1 MPGGSERLSA
11 GPSTM
16 SVSVTWMLPDKLG
29 GVNSFVANI
38 LGHRA
43 PDAFAYYAVLA
54 RNLGDPDDPSD
65 GDFRADV
72 KRIVY
77 RLPPENFR
85 SVLRRLASQIPHGPG
100 AIVANDWLSL
110 ATASAHRT
118 DKVVVYINHGDFDH
132 YYDLAV
138 MHDPTIDLFITYTH
152 RMHDRLR
159 ELLPHRI
166 DDILL
171 IPYGVEIPQTRSRD
185 EPEEIRLLYVGRLD
199 RSKGVL
205 DLPSIDARVR
215 SAGIVTRWTIQGPG
229 PAERELRKAWGDA
242 PHITWNGR
250 TTMERVKEQYASH
263 DILVMPSRAEGLPV
277 ALLEGMAAGCVPVV
291 SDLPSGIPEIVEN
304 GVSGYRAPVGDVAAF
319 ADAIVAIA
327 RDRVKLARMREE
339 AAARIRIGFNIDER
353 APQYQQAI
361 AAATARTP
369 RWSQSRIFHGSR
381 LDQPWLPNVVVRG
394 ARSLRRTLFA
404 WGPPGS
410 S

>member
-1 MPGGSERLSA
+1 MPGGSEELSA
-11 GPSTM
+11 GALAM
-16 SVSVTWMLPDKLG
+16 SGSVTWMLPDKLG
-29 GVNSFVANI
+29 GVNNFVANI

-43 PDAFAYYAVLA
+43 PDALAYYAVLA

-65 GDFRADV
+65 GDFKADV
-72 KRIVY
+72 KRIEY

-85 SVLRRLASQIPHGPG
+85 SVLRRLATQIPAGPG

-110 ATASAHRT
+110 ATVSAHRT
-118 DKVVVYINHGDFDH
+118 GKAVVYINHGDFDH

-152 RMHDRLR
+152 RMHERLR
-159 ELLPHRI
+159 ELLPGRVE
-166 DDILL
+166 DILL
-171 IPYGVEIPQTRSRD
+171 IPYGVEIPPRPSRAESD
-185 EPEEIRLLYVGRLD
+185 ELRLLYVGRLD

-205 DLPSIDARVR
+205 DLPPIDALVR
-215 SAGIVTRWTIQGPG
+215 SAGIATRWTIHGPG
-229 PAERELRKAWGDA
+229 PAEQELRKAWGESR
-242 PHITWNGR
+242 HVSWNGR

-327 RDRVKLARMREE
+327 RDRAELVRMREE
-339 AAARIRIGFNIDER
+339 AAARIRIGFNIAER

-361 AAATARTP
+361 TAAAARTP
-369 RWSQSRIFHGSR
+369 RWSRPRIFHGSR

-394 ARSLRRTLFA
+394 ARSLRRTFLA
-404 WGPPGS
+404 WGPPGNS
-410 S
+410 